1 MKITRYS
8 TRPAR
13 IEMLPLIDIVFL
25 LLVFFIYAMLSMTVH
40 HGMQLDLPESSQA
53 TKTEETPLTLSLRT
67 PQSASAKSST
77 LRSEQELEIF
87 LNKTPMT
94 LAELHKHLPATNEQ
108 GGSAGE
114 ILVFAEEN
122 VSYQQLF
129 QVLDELKRAGMTKIS
144 LQANPANTE

>member
-1 MKITRYS
+1 
-8 TRPAR
+8 
-13 IEMLPLIDIVFL
+13 MLPLIDIVFL

-53 TKTEETPLTLSLRT
+53 TKTEQTPLTLSLRT
-67 PQSASAKSST
+67 PQSTSA
-77 LRSEQELEIF
+77 LGSEQELEIF

-94 LAELHKHLPATNEQ
+94 LAELHKHLPGTDEQ

-144 LQANPANTE
+144 LQANPANLE

>member
-1 MKITRYS
+1 MKIKRYS

-40 HGMQLDLPESSQA
+40 QGMQLDLPESSQA
-53 TKTEETPLTLSLRT
+53 TKTKETPLTLSLRT
-67 PQSASAKSST
+67 SQSASA
-77 LRSEQELEIF
+77 LGSEVDSELEIF

-94 LAELHKHLPATNEQ
+94 LAELHEHLPGTDEQ